1 VNETAYDTAPE
12 SRSSLGTLA
21 RRVLAWAILVAVAVI
36 LLKVAV
42 GIVLSFVHAII
53 IIALLAVLGVGVL
66 WALRHL

>member
-1 VNETAYDTAPE
+1 VNETATERQPA
-12 SRSSLGTLA
+12 GIGALA
-21 RRVLAWAILVAVAVI
+21 RRVVAWVILVAVAVI
-36 LLKVAV
+36 LIKVAV